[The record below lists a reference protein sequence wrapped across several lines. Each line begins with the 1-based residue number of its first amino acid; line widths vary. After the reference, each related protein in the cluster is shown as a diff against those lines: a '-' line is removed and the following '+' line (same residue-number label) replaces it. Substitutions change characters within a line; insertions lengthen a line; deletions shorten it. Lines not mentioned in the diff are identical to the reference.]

1 MANEWTLVNIAG
13 LELKNSKISIKLDKG
28 NVVIT
33 GKNGKKYLGKYSLK
47 NHRIS
52 FEIDNLNNLLEK
64 WSELTNSDKDFLD
77 DLSNADVI
85 TLMNS
90 EQTLYIG
97 VPESNLV
104 FKKTSKNK

>member
-1 MANEWTLVNIAG
+1 M
-13 LELKNSKISIKLDKG
+13 
-28 NVVIT
+28 
-33 GKNGKKYLGKYSLK
+33 GKYFLK